1 MRQPPANALA
11 AATSTTVPYLQSD
24 GTNRLFPLA
33 AGLATMS
40 TDGAA
45 VLLVTA
51 DGSVSFASLA
61 TGATLWS
68 PLLVQ
73 AGQAPG
79 QLELTADGELRLIT
93 MGKVLWKAGTAGR
106 AKGPV
111 RLTAKG
117 QDLALQDL
125 ASNRTIWLA
134 PVGCS
139 VFGAAQLLPLAQC
152 GGLSPVAQAQAA
164 AVTQLAD
171 APWANTCCPT
181 AHQCSMS
188 SSGKWLCQP
197 SRVLDSCI
205 GPRTLPVSELC
216 GGTNLCGED
225 AACSTSCCSE
235 GNYCQRLNGYTW
247 SCAPLANFAGGAAV
261 SAGLRQM
268 HNTCVQISR
277 REISV
282 DRELR
287 CGPRWSCGRAT
298 IEKDRTANR
307 KGHLC
312 WVSFLA
318 NSMLRIL
325 Y

>member
-1 MRQPPANALA
+1 LLKKGPPPKKQQRIKVGDLPGVASKPLEAEAATPLNPPAPKKAIKAKPLAKPAVSSAARQPAPTKALPASSALA
-11 AATSTTVPYLQSD
+11 AAASTTVPYLQSD
-24 GTNRLFPLA
+24 GTNRLFPMG
-33 AGLATMS
+33 AGLAMMS
-40 TDGAA
+40 TDGVA

-68 PLLVQ
+68 PLVQ

-106 AKGPV
+106 AKGPA

-139 VFGAAQLLPLAQC
+139 AFGAAQLQPLAQC

-181 AHQCSMS
+181 AHQCSTS

-197 SRVLDSCI
+197 SGVLDSCI
-205 GPRTLPVSELC
+205 GPRTRPVSELC

-225 AACSTSCCSE
+225 AACRTSCCSE
-235 GNYCQRLNGYTW
+235 GNYCQRLNAYTW
-247 SCAPLANFAGGAAV
+247 SCAPLANFAGG
-261 SAGLRQM
+261 L
-268 HNTCVQISR
+268 
-277 REISV
+277 
-282 DRELR
+282 L
-287 CGPRWSCGRAT
+287 
-298 IEKDRTANR
+298 
-307 KGHLC
+307 
-312 WVSFLA
+312 
-318 NSMLRIL
+318 
-325 Y
+325 